1 MENNTYETPN
11 AFLCRKI
18 RELNATLSRLK
29 EEKDA
34 IDEQY
39 AALQSSCYVI
49 AQAYSELKA
58 KLADEII
65 PLLPEAEIVEADEEI
80 TITEPL
86 FTNFDGDVVAI
97 QQNATHR
104 TNARNTS
111 AKHCRTINHT
121 TYNHFP
127 NESPP
132 KAPCELTRRPPPC
145 LCPQCMFKSF
155 GCKTMDVH
163 IIWT

>member
-1 MENNTYETPN
+1 MENNTCETPD
-11 AFLCRKI
+11 AFLRRKI

-29 EEKDA
+29 EEKYA

-58 KLADEII
+58 ILADEII
-65 PLLPEAEIVEADEEI
+65 PLTPETEIVEVDEEI

-86 FTNFDGDVVAI
+86 FTKFDVEIILI
-97 QQNATHR
+97 QQNAFHH
-104 TNARNTS
+104 TNVCNAAT
-111 AKHCRTINHT
+111 KHCRTVTDI
-121 TYNHFP
+121 TYNHSS

-145 LCPQCMFKSF
+145 LCPQY
-155 GCKTMDVH
+155 
-163 IIWT
+163 IAIP

>member
-1 MENNTYETPN
+1 MENNTCETPD

-18 RELNATLSRLK
+18 MELNATINRLK

-58 KLADEII
+58 ILADEII
-65 PLLPEAEIVEADEEI
+65 PLTSDTDYVQEDEEI
-80 TITEPL
+80 TITEPQ
-86 FTNFDGDVVAI
+86 FANFYGDIIVL
-97 QQNATHR
+97 QQNSFHR

-111 AKHCRTINHT
+111 ARHSRTINHT
-121 TYNHFP
+121 TYNYSS

-145 LCPQCMFKSF
+145 QCPQYMAIS
-155 GCKTMDVH
+155 
-163 IIWT
+163 

>member
-1 MENNTYETPN
+1 MENNTCETPD
-11 AFLCRKI
+11 AFLRRKI

-58 KLADEII
+58 ILADEII
-65 PLLPEAEIVEADEEI
+65 PLTSDTDYVQEDEEI
-80 TITEPL
+80 TITEPQ
-86 FTNFDGDVVAI
+86 FANFHGDIIVI
-97 QQNATHR
+97 QQNSFHR
-104 TNARNTS
+104 TNAHSTYARHS
-111 AKHCRTINHT
+111 RTINHT
-121 TYNHFP
+121 TYNHYS

-132 KAPCELTRRPPPC
+132 QAPCELTRRPPPC
-145 LCPQCMFKSF
+145 LCPQYMA
-155 GCKTMDVH
+155 
-163 IIWT
+163 IP

>member
-1 MENNTYETPN
+1 MENNTCETPD

-18 RELNATLSRLK
+18 RELNATLNRLK

-39 AALQSSCYVI
+39 AALQSSCYVV

-58 KLADEII
+58 ILAYEII
-65 PLLPEAEIVEADEEI
+65 PLTPESEIVEVDEEI
-80 TITEPL
+80 TITEPQ
-86 FTNFDGDVVAI
+86 FANFHGDIIVI

-104 TNARNTS
+104 TNAHSTS
-111 AKHCRTINHT
+111 ARHCRTINHI
-121 TYNHFP
+121 TYNHSS

-132 KAPCELTRRPPPC
+132 KDPCELTRRPPPC
-145 LCPQCMFKSF
+145 QCPQYMA
-155 GCKTMDVH
+155 
-163 IIWT
+163 IP